1 MKREYVNRAEASF
14 WRVPG
19 SVMERGG
26 KRGATPLWERG
37 YRSCS
42 PRDRDAGHRFPFSA
56 IGNRPLTSQ
65 AFTLIELL
73 VTITIIGVLAG
84 LLLPALGHAK
94 LRAQQVKCL
103 SNIKQLSL
111 ASFMYASDQNKYAGY
126 NNRYPGGAWMGA
138 LMAYAQEK
146 DLRVCPTAPLHQPPP
161 SDGNGQGYADRAWV
175 RWTWDKKEMLY
186 GSYGYNGWLY
196 SDITFTPDS
205 PRSKEQGFFYT
216 GEPSIQ
222 QPALT
227 PVFVDANWVDLWPL
241 ETDTPY
247 PDLYVGRR
255 LAEPHNDMGRCM
267 IARHGGANPRSAPRH
282 LAPLERPPGAV
293 NIGLADGHV
302 EIVKLENL
310 WNYSWHLDW
319 KTPAMR
325 WK

>member
-1 MKREYVNRAEASF
+1 MKLEYLNHLEASS

-19 SVMERGG
+19 SLMERGG
-26 KRGATPLWERG
+26 QRGATPLWDGGCRSWSTCRSERG
-37 YRSCS
+37 HLS
-42 PRDRDAGHRFPFSA
+42 HFSA
-56 IGNRPLTSQ
+56 IGNRPLTGQ

-103 SNIKQLSL
+103 SNLKQLSL

-126 NNRYPGGAWMGA
+126 DNTYPGGAWMGA

-146 DLRVCPTAPLHQPPP
+146 DLRVCPTAPLHHPPP
-161 SDGNGQGYADRAWV
+161 ANGNGQGYADRAWV
-175 RWTWDKKEMLY
+175 RWTWDEKAMLY
-186 GSYGYNGWLY
+186 GSYAYNGWLY
-196 SDITFTPDS
+196 SDIKFTPDS
-205 PRSKEQGFFYT
+205 LRSKEQGFFYT
-216 GEPSIQ
+216 GEPSIR
-222 QPALT
+222 QPALI

-241 ETDTPY
+241 ETDTSY
-247 PDLYVGRR
+247 PDLYFGRP
-255 LAEPHNDMGRCM
+255 LAEPHNDMGRCT
-267 IARHGGANPRSAPRH
+267 IARHGGGTPRNAPRH
-282 LAPLERPPGAV
+282 LGPLERPLGAV

-302 EIVKLENL
+302 EMVKLENL